1 MKNDILVVVDMQN
14 DFIDGVLG
22 SEEARA
28 IVPKVVEKIK
38 NWDGVIFNTFDIHEK
53 SSYTGSQESEKIPIH
68 CEGETLGMQLNEE
81 VRIALS
87 TKTCIS
93 YFKNRFGSMALMSDM
108 KEVRS
113 KNVTLIG
120 LCTDICVISNAML
133 LQSIGKNIT
142 IDAACCAGSTPENH
156 EAALKVMKACCMNI
170 ENWEGS
176 ATTTH

>member
-38 NWDGVIFNTFDIHEK
+38 NWDGFIISTRDIHDDQTYY
-53 SSYTGSQESEKIPIH
+53 STQEGKTIPFH
-68 CEGETLGMQLNEE
+68 CERNKYGSLLNEE
-81 VRIALS
+81 VKNALHG
-87 TKTCIS
+87 KFR
-93 YFKNRFGSMALMSDM
+93 YPFQKNSFGSFSLAQHLKLENDYT
-108 KEVRS
+108 
-113 KNVTLIG
+113 NITLIG

-133 LQSIGKNIT
+133 LQSIGKNVT

-156 EAALKVMKACCMNI
+156 EAALKVMKTCCMDI
-170 ENWEGS
+170 ENWEG
-176 ATTTH
+176 